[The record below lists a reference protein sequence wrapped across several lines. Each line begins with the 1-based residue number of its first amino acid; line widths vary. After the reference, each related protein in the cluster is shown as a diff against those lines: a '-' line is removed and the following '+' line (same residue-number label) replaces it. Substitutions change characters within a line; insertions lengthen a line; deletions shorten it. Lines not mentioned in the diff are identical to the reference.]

1 MELETELTCCFTGH
15 RPGKIRST
23 EEAVRAALR
32 AEIEQAI
39 ADGFTAFITG
49 MAPGV
54 DTWAAL
60 EVLSLQEQHP
70 AVQLVCAVPFEGVEK
85 NRTDEEIAA
94 FRSILQK
101 AAHIEYVC
109 KKRGRWNFIARD
121 RWMVDHARRVIAVFN
136 GTPGG
141 TEYTLGYAQR
151 KEREIR
157 MVREG

>member
-1 MELETELTCCFTGH
+1 MDTLYHLLVSFFVSTTGILFYEH
-15 RPGKIRST
+15 VVYFFIDKRK
-23 EEAVRAALR
+23 
-32 AEIEQAI
+32 QAI

-94 FRSILQK
+94 FRNILQK

-109 KKRGRWNFIARD
+109 KKRGRWNSIARD

-151 KEREIR
+151 KGREIR